1 MPTGGCTWD
10 VTAEGQLSPCHQL
23 QQGQAVSDAQAA
35 YARIWTLLLGKGRG
49 RVRSSQQR
57 GKENKVRGGQG
68 ILGNHKHRME
78 WSPRVIIPPVW
89 PTAPDISSSCS
100 GCNMAP
106 NACLLL
112 LPCCLS
118 AFPLQLLKPQMPNL
132 LCSSWEPLLHADT
145 LILLEKVCTI

>member
-1 MPTGGCTWD
+1 MSLLRASYLP
-10 VTAEGQLSPCHQL
+10 VTSCSRDGPSPMHRQHMQEYGLCC
-23 QQGQAVSDAQAA
+23 
-35 YARIWTLLLGKGRG
+35 WGRVEEG

-78 WSPRVIIPPVW
+78 WSPRGVIPPIW

-100 GCNMAP
+100 GCTMAP